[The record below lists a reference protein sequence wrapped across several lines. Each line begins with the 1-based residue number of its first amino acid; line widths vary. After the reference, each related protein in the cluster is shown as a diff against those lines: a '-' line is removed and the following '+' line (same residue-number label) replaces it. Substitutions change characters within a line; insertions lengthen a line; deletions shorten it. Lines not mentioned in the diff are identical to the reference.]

1 MGSHCLLQGIFPIQG
16 SNTCLLYLLQWQAGS
31 LPLGHLGS
39 PFFQSNFVITDPNV
53 FTTAVEGISYT
64 PQQHAGLWMATTLFK
79 NEFSTWSEICYS
91 VPMIGVF
98 LTPKDWIRTYFGF
111 NLAFVSRWP
120 QMYSISSPN
129 VSWRYSAYWLTSAV
143 TLHCLCTFHFEGH
156 FSAERRSHANIFVL
170 GTCLKP
176 HPSPQGELSL
186 ASNFLS
192 LLHNLSPLRGSYP
205 PYTHGSSYSQ
215 EEMAWKE
222 LLTPA
227 SYIPSLLPHR
237 TSLHSYVKGH
247 GCFLMNYPCV
257 D

>member
-1 MGSHCLLQGIFPIQG
+1 MGSTWHLFLVGHKCTQ
-16 SNTCLLYLLQWQAGS
+16 S
-31 LPLGHLGS
+31 L
-39 PFFQSNFVITDPNV
+39 
-53 FTTAVEGISYT
+53 A
-64 PQQHAGLWMATTLFK
+64 
-79 NEFSTWSEICYS
+79 
-91 VPMIGVF
+91 
-98 LTPKDWIRTYFGF
+98 
-111 NLAFVSRWP
+111 
-120 QMYSISSPN
+120 QMYLEDTQHTGYHQLLPSTVYAP
-129 VSWRYSAYWLTSAV
+129 
-143 TLHCLCTFHFEGH
+143 FHFEGH